1 MELAEYD
8 VTAIEMICI
17 VHDTS
22 ISSAG
27 HDVTALDRFV
37 FNRDTSV
44 VGNWM
49 EVIQLQTFILSQ
61 NQLFSHTD
69 NHFGTLEVFVAI
81 ETVGN

>member
-1 MELAEYD
+1 MVY
-8 VTAIEMICI
+8 II
-17 VHDTS
+17 HDTS
-22 ISSAG
+22 ISLAG

>member
-27 HDVTALDRFV
+27 HDVTALDRFII
-37 FNRDTSV
+37 NLDTSA

-49 EVIQLQTFILSQ
+49 EVIQLQKFVLSQ
-61 NQLFSHTD
+61 NQLFSYAD

>member
-27 HDVTALDRFV
+27 HDVTALDWSII
-37 FNRDTSV
+37 NLDTSV

-49 EVIQLQTFILSQ
+49 EGIQLQTFVLPQ
-61 NQLFSHTD
+61 NQLFSHAD
-69 NHFGTLEVFVAI
+69 KHFGTLEVSVAI
-81 ETVGN
+81 EAVGN